1 MLSTVTES
9 PQEEVRGCECVCVWL
24 GGWGVGGVVGMF
36 TGQMKPKKGEF

>member
-24 GGWGVGGVVGMF
+24 GGGGGGGRRNVHW
-36 TGQMKPKKGEF
+36 PNEA